1 MCDRFHVI
9 PDVAYGM
16 DASVLRLL
24 RIEQLGSPEP
34 MEGGEDVDGWRERCP
49 SGCPGNG

>member
-1 MCDRFHVI
+1 LCERFHVI

-24 RIEQLGSPEP
+24 RIEQLGTPEQA
-34 MEGGEDVDGWRERCP
+34 EGGE
-49 SGCPGNG
+49 